1 MAGTPPPQSTSP
13 PAGTQRHA
21 EHVPKAL
28 AGLAALTMAAYFEGV
43 LYIRAYLAQ
52 FDALWILDE
61 VPMAIFFERSKIP
74 LLLLFF
80 LAGLAIMGL
89 FDNETKEQTLASTR
103 FKASI
108 VATTYGP
115 WIALSLGT
123 VDVILGELGFPL
135 AAIVLSILFVGIFL
149 LLLAALFKLVLAWFR
164 NRDIQL
170 NHTVLHLSIAMLVL
184 SVYWAPTRL
193 GANFGTL
200 DKTPA
205 ASTLSSINL
214 RNDSTDYKLL
224 LSFGDRLYVFPM
236 HYGGAF
242 PRIEAASS
250 SQVEFIQQGTTS
262 P

>member
-1 MAGTPPPQSTSP
+1 MAGTRPPQPKSP

-28 AGLAALTMAAYFEGV
+28 AGLAALTIAAYFEGV

-52 FDALWILDE
+52 FDASWILDE

-74 LLLLFF
+74 LLLIFF

-89 FDNETKEQTLASTR
+89 FDIETKEQTLTSAR

-108 VATTYGP
+108 VVTTYGP
-115 WIALSLGT
+115 WTALSLGT
-123 VDVILGELGFPL
+123 LDMILSELGFSV
-135 AAIVLSILFVGIFL
+135 AATILSILSVGMFL
-149 LLLAALFKLVLAWFR
+149 LLLAALFKLLLVWFR

-170 NHTVLHLSIAMLVL
+170 NQTILFLSVAVLVL
-184 SVYWAPTRL
+184 SSYWAPTRL
-193 GANFGTL
+193 GANFGTV

-205 ASTLSSINL
+205 SSTLSSINL
-214 RNDSTDYKLL
+214 RGDSTDYKLL
-224 LSFGDRLYVFPM
+224 LSFGDRLYVFPTL
-236 HYGGAF
+236 YGGEF
-242 PRIEAASS
+242 PRIKTASS